1 MNVERTYLADK
12 FQQVIEKEE
21 EWSVDYA
28 KGFALGFVYGLSEIE
43 CLWYYDQDFDSCVF
57 EEDSFVF
64 VG

>member
-12 FQQVIEKEE
+12 FEEVILKEDGYTL
-21 EWSVDYA
+21 DYA
-28 KGFALGFVYGLSEIE
+28 MGFALGFVYGLSEIE